1 MPNFAGRRIA
11 ERHYY
16 SYMKKVIAQI
26 DKIVKKYYDPEEA
39 FETARLYQALNL
51 YSDTLE
57 PWAKKAARKL
67 IRDCNSYNL
76 MDWQRVSARLGRQF
90 RESFKAGDPV
100 FETALALQDAEVTLI
115 KSLPLEAA
123 TRAQKL
129 SQEYMMNGRRHE
141 ELAKMIMESSNVA
154 QSRAKCIARTEM
166 AKANTMLTKS
176 RAESIG
182 VKYFIWRTAEDE
194 IVRETHAELEGKM
207 FSFDDP
213 PYIEGEGA
221 HLPGDIWNCRC
232 YPEPVLETAVL

>member
-16 SYMKKVIAQI
+16 NYMKRVIREI
-26 DKIVKKYYDPEEA
+26 DRIVKLYYNPEDA
-39 FETARLYQALNL
+39 LNVARLYQALNL
-51 YSDTLE
+51 YADTLE

-67 IRDCNSYNL
+67 IRDCNSANL
-76 MDWQRVSARLGRQF
+76 LDWQRVSSKLGRQF
-90 RESFKAGDPV
+90 RESYKEGDPV
-100 FETALALQDAEVTLI
+100 FQTALALQDAEVGLI

-123 TRAQKL
+123 SRAQRMA
-129 SQEYMMNGRRHE
+129 QEYVANGRRHE
-141 ELAKMIMESSNVA
+141 DLAKQILASSNVA
-154 QSRAKCIARTEM
+154 DSRAKCIARTEM

-232 YPEPVLETAVL
+232 YPEPVLETAEL